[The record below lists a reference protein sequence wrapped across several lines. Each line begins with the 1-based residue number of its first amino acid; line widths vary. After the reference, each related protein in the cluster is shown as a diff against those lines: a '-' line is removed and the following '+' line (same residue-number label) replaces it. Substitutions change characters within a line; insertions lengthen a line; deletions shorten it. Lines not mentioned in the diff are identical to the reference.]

1 MSAPPTTGFSEEWT
15 TVDGLRVRYLHSGH
29 GSPLVLVHGL
39 LGYSA
44 NWRRAIPL
52 FAQHYEVFA
61 PDLPGSGLSDCNPQ
75 LDCRLPAA
83 AGRLHGFLD
92 AVGIKHSHLIGSS
105 YGGATA
111 VIAASLQPSRFNR
124 LVLVSPANP
133 WSRTGH
139 KRLFMLRLPVV
150 SSLFPPL
157 GRWAGPMQRYF
168 LRRMYGD
175 PSLITEETIASHLV
189 SILRVGILEHG
200 VGIARTWSEDMRAM
214 RDALPKAAQIPTLLV
229 WGSRDRTVDPA
240 SVRPLSRQF
249 DSAQV
254 EIIEGAGHLPYEEC
268 PEKFTRIVLDFLVK
282 VGLPS
287 ANRQ

>member
-1 MSAPPTTGFSEEWT
+1 MSAPPTISFSEKWIN
-15 TVDGLRVRYLHSGH
+15 VDGLRVRYLHAGH

-44 NWRRAIPL
+44 NWRRVIPL
-52 FAQHYEVFA
+52 FAQHYEVFT
-61 PDLPGSGLSDCNPQ
+61 PDLPGSGLSECGNH

-83 AGRLHGFLD
+83 AGRLLGFLD
-92 AVGIKHSHLIGSS
+92 AVGIKQCDLIGSS

-111 VIAASLQPSRFNR
+111 LIAASLQPSRFKR

-133 WSRTGH
+133 WSRSGR

-150 SSLFPPL
+150 RSLFPPV

-175 PSLITEETIASHLV
+175 PSLLTEETIASHLV

-200 VGIARTWSEDMRAM
+200 VGIVRTWSEDMRTM
-214 RDALPKAAQIPTLLV
+214 REALPNVAKLPTLLV
-229 WGSRDRTVDPA
+229 WGSRDRTVNPA
-240 SVRPLSRQF
+240 SVQPLSQQF

-268 PEKFTRIVLDFLVK
+268 PEKFTQIVLNFLHK
-282 VGLPS
+282 EGLPS
-287 ANRQ
+287 TNRQ